1 MAGTPISLA
10 ELDMPLRRRDRDQR
24 GKGSSQ
30 VDSSRRALQHGMCKG
45 PVLCEL
51 GRYNGAIF

>member
-1 MAGTPISLA
+1 MTGAPISLA

-24 GKGSSQ
+24 VKGSSQ
-30 VDSSRRALQHGMCKG
+30 MDSSRRALQHSMCKG

-51 GRYNGAIF
+51 GRYNGAVF